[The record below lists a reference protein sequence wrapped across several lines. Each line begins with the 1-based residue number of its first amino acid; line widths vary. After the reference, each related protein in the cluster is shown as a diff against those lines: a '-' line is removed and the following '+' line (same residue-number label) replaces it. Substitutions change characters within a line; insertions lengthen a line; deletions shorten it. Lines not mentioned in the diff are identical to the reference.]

1 MKADIE
7 EYQYKCHESYT
18 HRFPQFFNGFRSTDV
33 RRQTNYGPYSCKFLS
48 GGRVLELDKKKAQRW
63 SRSLTG
69 VALFYGGSLQLQLKC
84 ESLEIRPHEF
94 VQFVLTSHE
103 YLFTLQKAS

>member
-1 MKADIE
+1 MNRTRIE
-7 EYQYKCHESYT
+7 FLSFLTAFDRLMLEL
-18 HRFPQFFNGFRSTDV
+18 

-69 VALFYGGSLQLQLKC
+69 VALYGGFLQ
-84 ESLEIRPHEF
+84 
-94 VQFVLTSHE
+94 
-103 YLFTLQKAS
+103 FTAVSKLRNPPP